1 MASDSTITVRYNSSP
16 VITRILRDE
25 RNEVDSD
32 AAVNITGYTIKL
44 IVKQSAELADTRAWF
59 DLAASIVTAA
69 DGSYRFTL
77 TPAHTGIPAGSW
89 PGEIRWWSGST
100 DNPPNDAQQISFVVE
115 DPADMAG
122 A

>member
-1 MASDSTITVRYNSSP
+1 MSDTITVRYNSSP
-16 VITRILRDE
+16 VITRILRDS

-32 AAVNITGYTIKL
+32 AAVNISGYTIKL
-44 IVKQSAELADTRAWF
+44 IVKQSMDTPDAQAWF

-77 TPAHTGIPAGSW
+77 TPAHTCLPVGTW
-89 PGEIRWWSGST
+89 YGEIRWWSGDATYPPT
-100 DNPPNDAQQISFVVE
+100 DAIQINYVVE
-115 DPADMAG
+115 DVVDKAG

>member
-1 MASDSTITVRYNSSP
+1 MASETITVRYNSSP
-16 VITRILRDE
+16 VITRILRDS
-25 RNEVDSD
+25 RNEVDPD

-44 IVKQSAELADTRAWF
+44 IVKQSAELADSRAWF

-69 DGSYRFTL
+69 DGSYRFTM
-77 TPAHTGIPAGSW
+77 TPEHTSIPAGSW

-100 DNPPNDAQQISFVVE
+100 DNPPTDATQILFVVE
-115 DPADMAG
+115 ESLDLAG